1 MIIQCLGTVNEMN
14 GAREFIDEIKTKG
27 KSEFSIKTALK
38 NMGILVPRSF
48 IINDISEKLD
58 ISYPVVL
65 KVSDESI
72 LHKSD
77 VGGVKIGIGTFEE
90 LKNQLSKMKTLFPNS
105 QFLVEEMVEGGIEII
120 VGLSRDNVFG
130 LSIMLGMGGT
140 MTEIYHDV
148 TFRLIPVNRI
158 DCNHMIDEVSIGRFT
173 GNGFRG
179 HRIDREALINFIMKI
194 SSIGE
199 VGGEFIDQ
207 LDLNPIKIADSK
219 IYVLDAKIIGKL

>member
-1 MIIQCLGTVNEMN
+1 MNSAEDFIQ
-14 GAREFIDEIKTKG
+14 DIKSKG

-38 NMGILVPRSF
+38 NMGILVPRSL
-48 IINDISEKLD
+48 IIEDIPEKLD

-77 VGGVKIGIGTFEE
+77 VGGVSIGIRTLEE
-90 LKNQLSKMKTLFPNS
+90 LKTRFNKMKKLFPDS
-105 QFLVEEMVEGGIEII
+105 RFLVEEMVEEGIEII
-120 VGLSRDNVFG
+120 VGISRDNVFG
-130 LSIMLGMGGT
+130 LSLMLGMGGT

-148 TFRLIPVNRI
+148 TFRLIPVSRN
-158 DCNHMIDEVSIGRFT
+158 DCNRMIDEVSIGKFT

-179 HRIDREALINFIMKI
+179 HKIDRKALIDFLMKI

-199 VGGEFIDQ
+199 ASLNSIEQ
-207 LDLNPIKIADSK
+207 LDLNPVKINGSK
-219 IYVLDAKIIGKL
+219 IVVLDAKIIAGL